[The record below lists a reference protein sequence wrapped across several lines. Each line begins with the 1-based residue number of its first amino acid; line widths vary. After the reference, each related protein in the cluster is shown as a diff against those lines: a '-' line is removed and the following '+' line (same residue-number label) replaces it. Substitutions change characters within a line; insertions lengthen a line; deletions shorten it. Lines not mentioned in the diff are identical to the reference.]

1 MASDNSGNSRAL
13 MEDTSPASPFLL
25 AMRLVPLLSKSFNR
39 ENFMKVGVFTVILA
53 SSKLEKALDY
63 LVGLGVESVEI
74 GAGGY
79 AGTAHCPVDKLLG
92 SDRAASE

>member
-1 MASDNSGNSRAL
+1 

-79 AGTAHCPVDKLLG
+79 ARDP
-92 SDRAASE
+92 RAAC